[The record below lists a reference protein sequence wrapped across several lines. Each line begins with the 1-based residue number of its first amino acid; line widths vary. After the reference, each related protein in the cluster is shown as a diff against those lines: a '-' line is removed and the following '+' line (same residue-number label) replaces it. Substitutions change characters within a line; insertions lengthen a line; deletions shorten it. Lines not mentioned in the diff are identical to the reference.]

1 VRRQTLLTA
10 ALAAALLLSAGIVS
24 AQSVA
29 PWLHVRVTESG
40 ENGTRVAVNLPLS
53 LVQVFADIAENEIR
67 KELAGGGT
75 HLHLGHEIQ
84 IADLRRAWNELRVAG
99 DAELVEIEE
108 DDQHVKISRLA
119 DKIIIE
125 FAERGGD
132 GNGRVEVPISVV
144 DALLSGD
151 GEELNIRAAIDQL
164 IATTAG
170 EIVFVE
176 DQRTTVRVWI
186 E

>member
-1 VRRQTLLTA
+1 MRKQAISTA
-10 ALAAALLLSAGIVS
+10 ALATALLLSAGGVS
-24 AQSVA
+24 AQSA
-29 PWLHVRVTESG
+29 ARWLHVRVTESG
-40 ENGTRVAVNLPLS
+40 DNGTRVAVNLPLS
-53 LVQVFADIAENEIR
+53 LVQVFAEIAENEIR
-67 KELAGGGT
+67 KELSGGGS
-75 HLHLGHEIQ
+75 HFHLGHEIQ
-84 IADLRRAWNELRVAG
+84 IADLRRAWNELRAAG

-108 DDQHVKISRLA
+108 NDQRVKISRLA

-125 FAERGGD
+125 FSERGND
-132 GNGRVEVPISVV
+132 SNGRVEVPVSVV

-151 GEELNIRAAIDQL
+151 GEELNVRAALDQL
-164 IATTAG
+164 IANTAG

>member
-1 VRRQTLLTA
+1 MRKQAISTA
-10 ALAAALLLSAGIVS
+10 ALATALLLSAGVVS
-24 AQSVA
+24 AQSAA

-40 ENGTRVAVNLPLS
+40 DNGTRVAVNLPLS

-67 KELAGGGT
+67 KELSGGGS
-75 HLHLGHEIQ
+75 HFHLGHEIQ
-84 IADLRRAWNELRVAG
+84 IADLRRAWNELRAAG

-108 DDQHVKISRLA
+108 NDQRVKISRLA

-125 FAERGGD
+125 FSGGGND
-132 GNGRVEVPISVV
+132 GNGRVEVPVSVV

-151 GEELNIRAAIDQL
+151 GEELNVRAALDQL